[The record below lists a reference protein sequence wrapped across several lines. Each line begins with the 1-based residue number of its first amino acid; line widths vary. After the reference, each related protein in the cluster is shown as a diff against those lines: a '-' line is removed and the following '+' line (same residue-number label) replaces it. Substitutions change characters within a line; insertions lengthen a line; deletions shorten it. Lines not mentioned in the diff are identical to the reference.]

1 MKRSM
6 VELTVKII
14 KGNKY
19 LYLRDRVKVNSKSLS
34 VQTYVGRLEK
44 VEPQDISVKLLDLFS
59 SRLTKYLDYRLEH
72 YTLTVLDRNKATN
85 LESLRYFYDLFED
98 LYPDESERYQ
108 DAMYVRYV
116 QGTTAIEGNTITFRE
131 AQELLEHNIS
141 PAGKRMDEVYEVLNY
156 ITLGKHLSG
165 YTGDITEAFIKKIHE
180 ILMNHILR
188 DPGNYRNI
196 QVGIA
201 NVDYQPP
208 PAILVPDEMQ
218 NLIRWYRQNRKTLNP
233 FELAILLHTKFEI
246 IHPFV
251 DGNGRVGRALMNFI
265 LERSG
270 YPTLYLGREHRA
282 AYLDALVRADGGE
295 FAPIV
300 KTLYEFYQNQHG
312 QIAQEVQQKLKD
324 GGSKFRDDIA
334 DLLRQ
339 YIVLKKNG

>member
-6 VELTVKII
+6 VKLTLKII

-44 VEPQDISVKLLDLFS
+44 IEPQDFSAKLLDLFS

-72 YTLTVLDRNKATN
+72 YILTALDRNQATN

-141 PAGKRMDEVYEVLNY
+141 PAGKRMGEVYEVLNY
-156 ITLGKHLSG
+156 ITLREYLSG

-201 NVDYQPP
+201 SVDYQPL

-246 IHPFV
+246 IHPFA

-265 LERSG
+265 LECSG

-282 AYLDALVRADGGE
+282 AYQDALVQADDGE

-300 KTLYEFYQNQHG
+300 KTLYEFYQDQHG
-312 QIAQEVQQKLKD
+312 QIAQEVQQKLED

-339 YIVLKKNG
+339 YIELKKNG

>member
-6 VELTVKII
+6 VELTVKVI

-44 VEPQDISVKLLDLFS
+44 VEPQDFSVKLLDLFS

>member
-44 VEPQDISVKLLDLFS
+44 VEPQDFSVKLLDLFS

>member
-6 VELTVKII
+6 VELTVKVI

-44 VEPQDISVKLLDLFS
+44 VEPQDFSVKLLDLFS

-282 AYLDALVRADGGE
+282 AYLDALVRADDEE

-324 GGSKFRDDIA
+324 GGSKFRDDVA

-339 YIVLKKNG
+339 YVELKKNR

>member
-1 MKRSM
+1 M
-6 VELTVKII
+6 
-14 KGNKY
+14 
-19 LYLRDRVKVNSKSLS
+19 
-34 VQTYVGRLEK
+34 
-44 VEPQDISVKLLDLFS
+44 KLLDLFS
-59 SRLTKYLDYRLEH
+59 SRLTRYLDYRLEH
-72 YTLTVLDRNKATN
+72 YTLTVLDRDQATN

-156 ITLGKHLSG
+156 STLRKHLSG

-282 AYLDALVRADGGE
+282 AYLDALVRADDEE

-312 QIAQEVQQKLKD
+312 QIAQEVQQKFKD

-339 YIVLKKNG
+339 YTELKKNR

>member
-1 MKRSM
+1 M
-6 VELTVKII
+6 VKLTLKII
-14 KGNKY
+14 KGNRY
-19 LYLRDRVKVNSKSLS
+19 LYLRDQVKVNSKSIS

-44 VEPQDISVKLLDLFS
+44 VEPQDVSAKLLDLFA
-59 SRLTKYLDYRLEH
+59 SRLTRYLDYRLEH
-72 YTLTVLDRNKATN
+72 YTFTVLDRNQATS
-85 LESLRYFYDLFED
+85 LESLRYFYGLFED

-156 ITLGKHLSG
+156 IALREHLSG
-165 YTGDITEAFIKKIHE
+165 YTGEITEAFIKEIHE

-188 DPGNYRNI
+188 DPGNYRNV
-196 QVGIA
+196 QAGIA
-201 NVDYQPP
+201 GVDYQPP

-233 FELAILLHTKFEI
+233 FELAILLHAKFEI

-282 AYLDALVRADGGE
+282 AYLDALVRADDGE

-300 KTLYEFYQNQHG
+300 KTLYGFYLDQHG
-312 QIAQEVQQKLKD
+312 QIAQEVQQNLRD

-339 YIVLKKNG
+339 YVELKKNG

>member
-44 VEPQDISVKLLDLFS
+44 VEPQDFSVKLLDLFS

-72 YTLTVLDRNKATN
+72 YTLTVLDRNQATN

-116 QGTTAIEGNTITFRE
+116 QGTTAIEGNTITLRE

-156 ITLGKHLSG
+156 ITLRKHLSG

-180 ILMNHILR
+180 ILMNRILR

-201 NVDYQPP
+201 SVDYQPP

-282 AYLDALVRADGGE
+282 AYLDALVRADDGE

-324 GGSKFRDDIA
+324 GGSKFRDDVA

-339 YIVLKKNG
+339 YVELKKNR

>member
-1 MKRSM
+1 M
-6 VELTVKII
+6 
-14 KGNKY
+14 
-19 LYLRDRVKVNSKSLS
+19 
-34 VQTYVGRLEK
+34 
-44 VEPQDISVKLLDLFS
+44 KLLDLFS

>member
-1 MKRSM
+1 M
-6 VELTVKII
+6 VELTIKVI

>member
-1 MKRSM
+1 M

-44 VEPQDISVKLLDLFS
+44 VEPQDFSVKLLDLFS

>member
-1 MKRSM
+1 M

-44 VEPQDISVKLLDLFS
+44 VEPQDFSVKLLDLFS

-72 YTLTVLDRNKATN
+72 YTLTVLDRNQATN

-116 QGTTAIEGNTITFRE
+116 QGTTAIEGNTITLRE

-156 ITLGKHLSG
+156 ITLRKHLSG

-180 ILMNHILR
+180 ILMNRILR

-201 NVDYQPP
+201 SVDYQPP

-282 AYLDALVRADGGE
+282 AYLDALVRADDGE

-339 YIVLKKNG
+339 YIELKKNG

>member
-44 VEPQDISVKLLDLFS
+44 VEPQDFSVKLLDLFS

-72 YTLTVLDRNKATN
+72 YTLTVLDRNQATN

-116 QGTTAIEGNTITFRE
+116 QGTTAIEGNTITLRE

-156 ITLGKHLSG
+156 ITLRKHLSG

-180 ILMNHILR
+180 ILMNRILR

-201 NVDYQPP
+201 SVDYQPP

-282 AYLDALVRADGGE
+282 AYLDALVRADDGE

-339 YIVLKKNG
+339 YIELKKNG

>member
-6 VELTVKII
+6 VELTVKVI

-19 LYLRDRVKVNSKSLS
+19 LYLQDRVRVNSKSLS

-44 VEPQDISVKLLDLFS
+44 VKPQDISVKLLDLFS

-98 LYPDESERYQ
+98 LYPDESERYR
-108 DAMYVRYV
+108 DAMYIRYV

-141 PAGKRMDEVYEVLNY
+141 PAGKRMNEVYEVLNY
-156 ITLGKHLSG
+156 ITLRKHLSG

-196 QVGIA
+196 QVGITS
-201 NVDYQPP
+201 VDYQPP

-233 FELAILLHTKFEI
+233 FELAILLHTKFEV

-282 AYLDALVRADGGE
+282 AYLDALVRADDGE

>member
-44 VEPQDISVKLLDLFS
+44 VEPQDFSVKLLDLFS

-72 YTLTVLDRNKATN
+72 YTLTVLDRNQATN

-116 QGTTAIEGNTITFRE
+116 QGTTAIEGNTITLRE

-156 ITLGKHLSG
+156 ITLRKHLSG

-180 ILMNHILR
+180 ILMNHTLR

-201 NVDYQPP
+201 SVDYQPP
-208 PAILVPDEMQ
+208 PAILVPDEIQ

-270 YPTLYLGREHRA
+270 YPTLYLGREHRV
-282 AYLDALVRADGGE
+282 AYLDALVRADDGE

-300 KTLYEFYQNQHG
+300 ETLYEFYQNQHG

-324 GGSKFRDDIA
+324 GGSKFRDDVA

-339 YIVLKKNG
+339 YVELKKNG

>member
-6 VELTVKII
+6 VELTVKVI

-85 LESLRYFYDLFED
+85 LENLRYFYDLFED

-324 GGSKFRDDIA
+324 RGSKFRDDIA

>member
-6 VELTVKII
+6 VELTVKVI

-270 YPTLYLGREHRA
+270 YPILYLGREHRA

>member
-44 VEPQDISVKLLDLFS
+44 VEPQDFSVKLLDLFS

-72 YTLTVLDRNKATN
+72 YTLTVLDRNQATN

-282 AYLDALVRADGGE
+282 AYLDALVRADDEE

-324 GGSKFRDDIA
+324 GGSKFRDDVA

-339 YIVLKKNG
+339 YVELKKNR

>member
-44 VEPQDISVKLLDLFS
+44 VEPQDFSVKLLDLFS

-72 YTLTVLDRNKATN
+72 YTLTVLDRNQATN

-116 QGTTAIEGNTITFRE
+116 QGTTAIEGNTITLRE

-156 ITLGKHLSG
+156 ITLRKHLSG

-180 ILMNHILR
+180 ILMNRILR

-201 NVDYQPP
+201 SVDYQPP

-282 AYLDALVRADGGE
+282 AYLDALVRADDGE

-324 GGSKFRDDIA
+324 GGSKFRDDVA

-339 YIVLKKNG
+339 YVELKKNG

>member
-1 MKRSM
+1 M
-6 VELTVKII
+6 VELTVKVI

-44 VEPQDISVKLLDLFS
+44 VEPQDFSVKLLDLFS

-72 YTLTVLDRNKATN
+72 YTLTVLDRNQATN

-156 ITLGKHLSG
+156 STLREHLSG

-196 QVGIA
+196 QVGITS
-201 NVDYQPP
+201 VDYQPP

-282 AYLDALVRADGGE
+282 AYLDALVRADDGE

-339 YIVLKKNG
+339 YIELKKNG

>member
-72 YTLTVLDRNKATN
+72 YAFTVLDRNQATN

>member
-6 VELTVKII
+6 VELTLKII

-34 VQTYVGRLEK
+34 VQTYVGRLET
-44 VEPQDISVKLLDLFS
+44 VEPQDFSVKLLNLFS
-59 SRLTKYLDYRLEH
+59 SRLTKYLEYRLEH
-72 YTLTVLDRNKATN
+72 YAFTVLDRDQAAN
-85 LESLRYFYDLFED
+85 LESLRYFYDLFKD
-98 LYPDESERYQ
+98 LYPDESKRYQ

-116 QGTTAIEGNTITFRE
+116 QGTTAIEGNTITLRE

-156 ITLGKHLSG
+156 ITLRNYLSG
-165 YTGDITEAFIKKIHE
+165 YTGDITGAFIKKIHE

-201 NVDYQPP
+201 SVDYQPP
-208 PAILVPDEMQ
+208 PAILVSDEIQ

-233 FELAILLHTKFEI
+233 FELAILFHTKFEI

-282 AYLDALVRADGGE
+282 AYLDALVRADDGE

-324 GGSKFRDDIA
+324 GGSKFRDEVT

-339 YIVLKKNG
+339 YIELKKNG

>member
-1 MKRSM
+1 M
-6 VELTVKII
+6 VKLTLKVI

-19 LYLRDRVKVNSKSLS
+19 LYIRDQVKVNSKSLS
-34 VQTYVGRLEK
+34 VQTYVGRLEN
-44 VEPQDISVKLLDLFS
+44 VEPQDLSTKLLDLFS
-59 SRLTKYLDYRLEH
+59 LRLTRYLDYRLEH
-72 YTLTVLDRNKATN
+72 YILTVLDRDQATN
-85 LESLRYFYDLFED
+85 LESLRYFYGLFED
-98 LYPDESERYQ
+98 LYPDESERYL

-141 PAGKRMDEVYEVLNY
+141 PAGKKMDEVYEVLNY
-156 ITLGKHLSG
+156 ITLREHLSG
-165 YTGDITEAFIKKIHE
+165 YTGDVTEAFIKKIHE

-196 QVGIA
+196 QIGITS
-201 NVDYQPP
+201 VDYQPP

-218 NLIRWYRQNRKTLNP
+218 NLIRWYRQNKKTLNP

-270 YPTLYLGREHRA
+270 YPTLYLGQEHRA
-282 AYLDALVRADGGE
+282 AYLDALVRADDGE
-295 FAPIV
+295 FALIV

-312 QIAQEVQQKLKD
+312 QIAQEVQQKFKD

-339 YIVLKKNG
+339 YTELKKNR

>member
-1 MKRSM
+1 M
-6 VELTVKII
+6 VKLTLKVI

-34 VQTYVGRLEK
+34 VQTYVGRLEN
-44 VEPQDISVKLLDLFS
+44 VEPQDLSTKLLDLFS
-59 SRLTKYLDYRLEH
+59 SRLTRYLDYRLEH
-72 YTLTVLDRNKATN
+72 YPLTILDRNQATN
-85 LESLRYFYDLFED
+85 LESLRYFCDLFED

-108 DAMYVRYV
+108 DVMYVRYV

-141 PAGKRMDEVYEVLNY
+141 PAGKRMGEVYEVLNY
-156 ITLGKHLSG
+156 IILREHLSG
-165 YTGDITEAFIKKIHE
+165 YTGDITETFIKKIHE

-196 QVGIA
+196 QVDIA
-201 NVDYQPP
+201 SVDYQPL
-208 PAILVPDEMQ
+208 PAILVADEMQ

-233 FELAILLHTKFEI
+233 FELAILFHTKFEI

-265 LERSG
+265 LERSE

-282 AYLDALVRADGGE
+282 AYLDALVRADDGE
-295 FAPIV
+295 FAPVV
-300 KTLYEFYQNQHG
+300 KTFYEFYQDQHG
-312 QIAQEVQQKLKD
+312 RIAQEVQQKLKD

-339 YIVLKKNG
+339 YVELKKNG

>member
-1 MKRSM
+1 M

>member
-1 MKRSM
+1 M
-6 VELTVKII
+6 VELTIKVI

-44 VEPQDISVKLLDLFS
+44 VEPQDFSVKLLDLFS

-282 AYLDALVRADGGE
+282 AYLDALVRADDEE